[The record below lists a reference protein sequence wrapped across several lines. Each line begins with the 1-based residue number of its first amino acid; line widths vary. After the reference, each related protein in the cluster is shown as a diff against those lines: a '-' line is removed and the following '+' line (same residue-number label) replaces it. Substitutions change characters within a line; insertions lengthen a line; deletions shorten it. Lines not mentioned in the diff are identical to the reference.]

1 MVFRKVKRQA
11 FRQLHWIAP
20 TNDSWVNIRCRLRD
34 CYCTVNGMLPI
45 FSRTANIKVSIF
57 RYKIFRNLYLITGN
71 SPNHSQFTSGY
82 PQFWQ
87 KMFTFFKSLTP
98 CRNRNSHTMCER
110 KRGLKFGDN
119 AGKSRFRLGLIL
131 RQAAT
136 KKG

>member
-1 MVFRKVKRQA
+1 
-11 FRQLHWIAP
+11 
-20 TNDSWVNIRCRLRD
+20 
-34 CYCTVNGMLPI
+34 MLPL
-45 FSRTANIKVSIF
+45 FSRTANIDFSNF
-57 RYKIFRNLYLITGN
+57 RYKIFRNLNLITGN
-71 SPNHSQFTSGY
+71 SPNHSQFTGGY

-98 CRNRNSHTMCER
+98 RRDRNSHGMCER

-131 RQAAT
+131 RHVPS